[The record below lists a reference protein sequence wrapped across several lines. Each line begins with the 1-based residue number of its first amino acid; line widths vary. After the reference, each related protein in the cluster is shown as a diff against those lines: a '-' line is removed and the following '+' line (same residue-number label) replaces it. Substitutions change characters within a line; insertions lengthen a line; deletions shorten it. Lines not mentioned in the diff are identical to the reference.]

1 MNYQTFWQQFHGWPL
16 FSTQDIKKKFPD
28 FDFRRLVEWQQ
39 KDYLQK
45 IVNRWYRFTD
55 APTVIDESYQWYVA
69 NRIYQPSYVSLES
82 ALSYY
87 GLIPEAVYR
96 VTSVSSL
103 KTQHYETP
111 VGTFDYRH
119 LKPSLLFG
127 YRLLSYQEFRI
138 RMAEPE
144 KTLLDYLY
152 LRPELNEPDD
162 FTALRINQ
170 IALAECVDL
179 EKLYRYLSLF
189 NQKALM
195 RRVETFLMLLYHA
208 EPS

>member
-45 IVNRWYRFTD
+45 IVNRWYRFTN

>member
-1 MNYQTFWQQFHGWPL
+1 MKYITFQQQFQHWPL
-16 FSTQDIKKKFPD
+16 FSTQDIKKAFPD

-39 KDYLQK
+39 KGYLQK
-45 IVNRWYRFTD
+45 IVNRWYRFSDPQNTL
-55 APTVIDESYQWYVA
+55 DESYRWYVA

-96 VTSVSSL
+96 ITSVSSL

-111 VGTFDYRH
+111 VDTFDYRH

-127 YRLLSYQEFRI
+127 YRLLSWQEFRI

-144 KTLLDYLY
+144 KMILDFLY
-152 LRPELNEPDD
+152 LRSELREPDD

-170 IALAECVDL
+170 AALAELIDP
-179 EKLYRYLSLF
+179 EKLHRYLLLF
-189 NQKALM
+189 GQKKLAE
-195 RRVETFLMLLYHA
+195 RVETFLDLLYHA

>member
-39 KDYLQK
+39 KGYLQK
-45 IVNRWYRFTD
+45 IVNRWYRFTN

-152 LRPELNEPDD
+152 LRPELNDPDD